1 MNVKLIIWTFYLQ
14 INNKSFLNELLFA
27 LITAIFVAVVFYGYA
42 HLLKKIKLRKF
53 YGYWSVLKYNVDDYN
68 YDATKLFVKL
78 SRCDSSSMKISY
90 EDISS
95 FNIIE
100 GKLYFDMQNCNRGT
114 FVYGYKVLTQTE
126 GFFPISTSQFFIDE
140 KDLASKKKTVIRI
153 FNVKGDETEIWTK
166 PKNQKAFIKEIH
178 SEQNKYLYWC
188 NDADDIIDE
197 KQ

>member
-1 MNVKLIIWTFYLQ
+1 
-14 INNKSFLNELLFA
+14 
-27 LITAIFVAVVFYGYA
+27 
-42 HLLKKIKLRKF
+42 
-53 YGYWSVLKYNVDDYN
+53 
-68 YDATKLFVKL
+68 
-78 SRCDSSSMKISY
+78 MKISY

-140 KDLASKKKTVIRI
+140 KDLTSKKKTVIRI
-153 FNVKGDETEIWTK
+153 FNAKGDETEIWTK
-166 PKNQKAFIKEIH
+166 PKNQKAFIKQIANERD
-178 SEQNKYLYWC
+178 KYLYWC
-188 NDADDIIDE
+188 NDADDVIDE

>member
-1 MNVKLIIWTFYLQ
+1 MNFILGKISITNLV
-14 INNKSFLNELLFA
+14 NELLYA
-27 LITAIFVAVVFYGYA
+27 LITAIFVSIVFYGYA
-42 HLLKKIKLRKF
+42 YLLKKNRLRKF

-68 YDATKLFVKL
+68 YVTTMLFVKIR
-78 SRCDSSSMKISY
+78 RCNSTSMKISY

-140 KDLASKKKTVIRI
+140 KDLTSKKKTVIRI
-153 FNVKGDETEIWTK
+153 FNAKGDETEIWTK
-166 PKNQKAFIKEIH
+166 PKNQKAFIKQIANERD
-178 SEQNKYLYWC
+178 KYLYWC
-188 NDADDIIDE
+188 NDDDDVIDE

>member
-1 MNVKLIIWTFYLQ
+1 MNLILGKI
-14 INNKSFLNELLFA
+14 SFVNLDNELLYA
-27 LITAIFVAVVFYGYA
+27 LLTAILVAIVFYGYT

-68 YDATKLFVKL
+68 YDTTQSFVII
-78 SRCDSSSMKISY
+78 SRLNSTTVKISF
-90 EDISS
+90 EEMNT

-100 GKLYFDMQNCNRGT
+100 GKLYFDSVNGNKGT
-114 FVYGYKVLTQTE
+114 IVSGYKTLTQTE

-140 KDLASKKKTVIRI
+140 KDLTSKKKTVIRI
-153 FNVKGDETEIWTK
+153 FNEKGNETEIWIK

-188 NDADDIIDE
+188 NDDDDVIDE

>member
-1 MNVKLIIWTFYLQ
+1 MNFILGKISITNLV
-14 INNKSFLNELLFA
+14 NELLYA
-27 LITAIFVAVVFYGYA
+27 LINAIFVSIVFYGYA
-42 HLLKKIKLRKF
+42 YLLKKNRLRKF

-68 YDATKLFVKL
+68 YVTTMLFVKIR
-78 SRCDSSSMKISY
+78 RCNSTSMKISY

-140 KDLASKKKTVIRI
+140 KDLTSKKKTVIRI
-153 FNVKGDETEIWTK
+153 FNAKGDETEIWTK
-166 PKNQKAFIKEIH
+166 PKNQKAFIKQIANERD
-178 SEQNKYLYWC
+178 KYLYWC
-188 NDADDIIDE
+188 NDADDVIDE